1 MIDVTVKIPPKFRQL
16 VLSKKRIKIAYG
28 GRGGGKTLSF
38 ARIFILKSLQSK
50 IRIFCCREI
59 QSSIEQSVHASLSS
73 QISVMGLSS
82 EFEITQ
88 YKIICKRSGSEFL
101 YGGLFRNVEA
111 KKGLEDVTY
120 VWVSEAQSVSEDS
133 LQILMPTIRAENSE
147 VWFDLN
153 PRYEDDAVYKRYIAN
168 PDPDLCEIINVN
180 YYDNPFFPT
189 VLEMQRQADY
199 KILSKDEADH
209 IWLGMLKKSGGFIWT
224 PPFDAT
230 VHVRDFPWHKLN
242 NVNLV
247 MAVDPHQHYYPAIGW
262 IAMIKMANGTIYHWV
277 CAEWPTKG
285 FLSDYYSEVRHKIQY
300 RGTLSELS
308 IAIKKI
314 EEGFPVKVLK
324 RFIDSRFAKG
334 VGSAGMWNRTEG
346 MLDQWR
352 KPENGGLHFVMPSE
366 QRIDAQRNHIRELMV
381 YNKNAP
387 VNEINEPTFYV
398 SSSCYN
404 VIQSMQNHKLELD
417 SEKEDEKY
425 KDFSDFAR
433 ICMAGVDKWIWQD
446 PEQTQKRDDYGEWG
460 HLDQPGKATS
470 WQGT

>member
-1 MIDVTVKIPPKFRQL
+1 MNLSLQIPKQFRIIHT
-16 VLSKKRIKIAYG
+16 SKKRIIIFFG
-28 GRGGGKTLSF
+28 GRGGGKTVNIAIVLL
-38 ARIFILKSLQSK
+38 LKSLEK
-50 IRIFCCREI
+50 RLRIFCCREI
-59 QSSIEQSVHASLSS
+59 LESIDQSVHATLSKK
-73 QISVMGLSS
+73 IRDLGLQE
-82 EFEITQ
+82 EFDIQ
-88 YKIICKRSGSEFL
+88 RNKIIAKRTGSEFF
-101 YGGLFRNVEA
+101 YGGLFRNVEGR
-111 KKGLEDVTY
+111 KGLEDVNY
-120 VWVSEAQSVSEDS
+120 VWISEGAVISEES
-133 LQILMPTIRAENSE
+133 LQILLPSIRANDSQ
-147 VWFDLN
+147 VIIDMN
-153 PRYEDDAVYKRYIAN
+153 PRYEDDAIYKRYIAN
-168 PDPDLCEIINVN
+168 PDTELCDLVNINYDQNPYFPD
-180 YYDNPFFPT
+180 
-189 VLEMQRQADY
+189 VLEQQRQADQ
-199 KILSKDEADH
+199 KILPKDEYQH
-209 IWLGMLKKSGGFIWT
+209 IWHGVLKKSGGFIWT

-230 VHVRDFPWHKLN
+230 VHVKDFLWHKLN

-387 VNEINEPTFYV
+387 LNEINEPTFYV
-398 SSSCYN
+398 SASCHN

-433 ICMAGVDKWIWQD
+433 ICMAGVDKWVWQD

-460 HLDQPGKATS
+460 HLEQSGQATS